1 MAIANFAKLPTEVG
15 TNNKSC
21 NNRLEV
27 SMWRDVNVQPSLIG

>member
-21 NNRLEV
+21 NNRMNV
-27 SMWRDVNVQPSLIG
+27 SMWRDMDVEA